1 MRMPAHTPAGGAR
14 IAVAH
19 TFAALAVV
27 VRLFP
32 PLNNGRA
39 RATAVADLVKAVALE
54 HLVELNLRETV
65 AADERVVAA
74 DGAGTALL
82 ERRVQRPLA
91 SPRDHRFVLNRHL
104 FASQPRQTRSR
115 RLPVLSRATKP
126 EAGAKLARHA
136 CGRGESHARARGTAL
151 HTVLAKFSAIILLSS
166 EAQGRTIA
174 RPSSARGSDTTVP
187 ARAQSRPAP
196 AARPS
201 PEPRGTPGSPRPSRL
216 VWTKWALSE

>member
-82 ERRVQRPLA
+82 ERGERRPLA
-91 SPRDHRFVLNRHL
+91 SPRDHRLVLHRHL
-104 FASQPRQTRSR
+104 LPRLPCQTRSR
-115 RLPVLSRATKP
+115 RLPVPSRASNP
-126 EAGAKLARHA
+126 DAGEKLAGGV
-136 CGRGESHARARGTAL
+136 CTRARNGATHRACKIQRNHL
-151 HTVLAKFSAIILLSS
+151 VVL
-166 EAQGRTIA
+166 GGA
-174 RPSSARGSDTTVP
+174 RPHH
-187 ARAQSRPAP
+187 RAPFLRQGLRHTRTS
-196 AARPS
+196 
-201 PEPRGTPGSPRPSRL
+201 
-216 VWTKWALSE
+216 